1 MLDMTIDGKAA
12 DTLASFGV
20 VNPATGAVEA
30 EAPAC
35 APEQLDD
42 AMAAA
47 AAAYRSWRRDDD
59 ARRAALRA
67 LADAV
72 DANQAEL
79 TRLLMLE
86 TGKPTAIAA
95 AEVSSAAPWLRYYA
109 ELEMPYRV
117 VQDDE
122 LARIE
127 VVHRP
132 MGVVAA
138 ITPWNGPV
146 GLWSWKV
153 GPALRAGNTVVIKPS
168 PFTPLSTLL
177 LGRIGAEVL
186 PPGVLNVVTGD
197 DALGAAMTSH
207 PVPRKISFTGSIAA
221 GRSVATSAAS
231 DLKRVTLELGGNDA
245 AIVLDDADIEST
257 VAALLQFSLFN
268 CGQICCIPKRIFLP
282 AVRFDDFAAA
292 FAEGANSITVGA
304 PADPATQ
311 MGPLTTR
318 PQFERVSELVADAI
332 ASGARVMA
340 GGQPGGGTGYFFQPT
355 VLAGV
360 AEGVRI
366 VDEEQFG
373 PAIPLLSYDSVA
385 EAVDR
390 ANSTH
395 YGLSGSVWS
404 ADADRAADVAGE
416 LVCGTVWINTH
427 AILPPHVPFSGA
439 KMSGLGV
446 ANGVDG
452 LISFTEPQVVHRVR
466 A

>member
-12 DTLASFGV
+12 ATVARFGV
-20 VNPATGAVEA
+20 VNPATGAVE
-30 EAPAC
+30 EQAPAC
-35 APEQLDD
+35 APEQLDE
-42 AMAAA
+42 AMDAA

-59 ARRAALRA
+59 ARRGDLRA

-95 AEVSSAAPWLRYYA
+95 AEVASAGPWLRYYA
-109 ELEMPYRV
+109 ELEMPHRV

-122 LARIE
+122 LAKIE

-221 GRSVATSAAS
+221 GRSIAASAAS
-231 DLKRVTLELGGNDA
+231 DLKRITLELGGNDA
-245 AIVLDDADIEST
+245 AIVLEDADIEST
-257 VAALLQFSLFN
+257 AASLLQFSLFN

-282 AVRFDDFAAA
+282 APRYDDFAAA
-292 FAEGANSITVGA
+292 FAAGADSITVGA

-311 MGPLTTR
+311 MGPLTTK

-332 ASGARVMA
+332 GSGARVLA
-340 GGQPGGGTGYFFQPT
+340 GGRRSGGDGYFFQPT
-355 VLAGV
+355 VLAGL

-390 ANSTH
+390 ANSTR

-404 ADADRAADVAGE
+404 ADADRAAEVAGE
-416 LVCGTVWINTH
+416 LECGTVWINTH
-427 AILPPHVPFSGA
+427 AVLPPHVPFSGA

-452 LISFTEPQVVHRVR
+452 LISFTEQQVVHRVR

>member
-12 DTLASFGV
+12 ATVARFDV
-20 VNPATGAVEA
+20 VNPAIGAVEA
-30 EAPAC
+30 QAPAC
-35 APEQLDD
+35 TPEQLDE

-47 AAAYRSWRRDDD
+47 ERAYRSWRRDDD

-79 TRLLMLE
+79 TRL
-86 TGKPTAIAA
+86 
-95 AEVSSAAPWLRYYA
+95 
-109 ELEMPYRV
+109 
-117 VQDDE
+117 
-122 LARIE
+122 
-127 VVHRP
+127 H
-132 MGVVAA
+132 
-138 ITPWNGPV
+138 
-146 GLWSWKV
+146 
-153 GPALRAGNTVVIKPS
+153 
-168 PFTPLSTLL
+168 
-177 LGRIGAEVL
+177 
-186 PPGVLNVVTGD
+186 
-197 DALGAAMTSH
+197 
-207 PVPRKISFTGSIAA
+207 
-221 GRSVATSAAS
+221 
-231 DLKRVTLELGGNDA
+231 
-245 AIVLDDADIEST
+245 
-257 VAALLQFSLFN
+257 
-268 CGQICCIPKRIFLP
+268 
-282 AVRFDDFAAA
+282 
-292 FAEGANSITVGA
+292 
-304 PADPATQ
+304 
-311 MGPLTTR
+311 
-318 PQFERVSELVADAI
+318 
-332 ASGARVMA
+332 
-340 GGQPGGGTGYFFQPT
+340 
-355 VLAGV
+355 
-360 AEGVRI
+360 
-366 VDEEQFG
+366 EEQFG

>member
-1 MLDMTIDGKAA
+1 MLDMTIDGKGAA
-12 DTLASFGV
+12 TLARFDV

-30 EAPAC
+30 QAPAC
-35 APEQLDD
+35 TPDQLDE
-42 AMAAA
+42 AMTAA

-95 AEVSSAAPWLRYYA
+95 GEVASAGPWLRYYA
-109 ELEMPYRV
+109 EVEMPHRV

-122 LARIE
+122 QAKIE

-221 GRSVATSAAS
+221 GRSVATAAAA

-257 VAALLQFSLFN
+257 VGALLQFSLFN
-268 CGQICCIPKRIFLP
+268 RGQICCIPKRIFLP
-282 AVRFDDFAAA
+282 AARYDDFAAA
-292 FAEGANSITVGA
+292 FAAGADSITVGA

-311 MGPLTTR
+311 MGPLTTK
-318 PQFERVSELVADAI
+318 PQYERVSELVADAI
-332 ASGARVMA
+332 RSGARVLA
-340 GGQPGGGTGYFFQPT
+340 GGQPSGGDGYFFQPT

-373 PAIPLLSYDSVA
+373 PAIPLLSYDSVE

-390 ANSTH
+390 ANGTP

-416 LVCGTVWINTH
+416 LVCGTAWINTH

-452 LISFTEPQVVHRVR
+452 LVSFTEPQVVHRAR
-466 A
+466 G